1 MLFVLIAYPYIWA
14 CVTGKNAPIQQIID
28 CGVVPY
34 LIQFLQMDDNAAL
47 QLEAASSLNIIAACK
62 TSDHRRYMVEA
73 GVVPILI
80 RLLSSTN
87 EGVKSG
93 AALIL
98 GNLVSDKDVKYRDI
112 VLQAGALPAL
122 IQAAENKI
130 CDRIVFAISKLCHGK
145 PFPNFNVIRPAL
157 PLLRSCLDSE
167 KEKAVIY
174 TCWALSCIAQRP
186 TDCVDAILEL
196 NIMPRFIEL
205 LGGCTSLSIVKEVII
220 VLGQIASHSGI
231 CAQAIL
237 MALPSLLQLLD
248 HPEKEIR
255 GEVCFTLS
263 KLTEGAKE
271 QNAVIDAIFPKLIE
285 LLKSED
291 IEVPKRVVLAVCHAI
306 KRGTSVQVWNLINE
320 GGIPPLCRLLQVKDV
335 ETLTNVLEG
344 LNRALSLNM
353 YTETKFRILI
363 RILSD
368 CDVFKT
374 LIPLQAHKD
383 WMITN
388 RSYEILKTLL
398 RYQYSSKV

>member
-1 MLFVLIAYPYIWA
+1 M
-14 CVTGKNAPIQQIID
+14 
-28 CGVVPY
+28 
-34 LIQFLQMDDNAAL
+34 
-47 QLEAASSLNIIAACK
+47 
-62 TSDHRRYMVEA
+62 
-73 GVVPILI
+73 
-80 RLLSSTN
+80 
-87 EGVKSG
+87 
-93 AALIL
+93 
-98 GNLVSDKDVKYRDI
+98 
-112 VLQAGALPAL
+112 
-122 IQAAENKI
+122 
-130 CDRIVFAISKLCHGK
+130 
-145 PFPNFNVIRPAL
+145 
-157 PLLRSCLDSE
+157 
-167 KEKAVIY
+167 
-174 TCWALSCIAQRP
+174 
-186 TDCVDAILEL
+186 
-196 NIMPRFIEL
+196 
-205 LGGCTSLSIVKEVII
+205 
-220 VLGQIASHSGI
+220 
-231 CAQAIL
+231 
-237 MALPSLLQLLD
+237 
-248 HPEKEIR
+248 
-255 GEVCFTLS
+255 S

>member
-1 MLFVLIAYPYIWA
+1 MNETCGISAGIEEVYEKKKLYVKKMFFDEVQELTSYFRKLLSGSDP
-14 CVTGKNAPIQQIID
+14 PIQQVID
-28 CGVVPY
+28 CGVVPCM
-34 LIQFLQMDDNAAL
+34 IRFLQMDDNPAL
-47 QLEAASSLNIIAACK
+47 QLEAASALNIIAACK

-145 PFPNFNVIRPAL
+145 PFPDFNVIRPAL

-174 TCWALSCIAQRP
+174 TCWALRCIAQRS
-186 TDCVDAILEL
+186 TDCVDAILEH
-196 NIMPRFIEL
+196 NIMPTFIEL
-205 LGGCTSLSIVKEVII
+205 LGGCTSSGIVKEVII
-220 VLGQIASHSGI
+220 VLGQIASHGEI

-237 MALPSLLQLLD
+237 VALPSLLRLLD
-248 HPEKEIR
+248 HPDKEIR
-255 GEVCFTLS
+255 CEVCFTLS
-263 KLTEGAKE
+263 QLTEGTKE
-271 QNAVIDAIFPKLIE
+271 EIQAVIDAIFPKLIE
-285 LLKSED
+285 LLKLED
-291 IEVPKRVVLAVCHAI
+291 IIIQKRVVLAVCRAI
-306 KRGTSVQVWNLINE
+306 KRGTSNQVWNLINE

-335 ETLTNVLEG
+335 ETLANVLAG
-344 LNRALSLNM
+344 LNHALYFNM
-353 YTETKFRILI
+353 YTE
-363 RILSD
+363 
-368 CDVFKT
+368 
-374 LIPLQAHKD
+374 
-383 WMITN
+383 
-388 RSYEILKTLL
+388 RSCIH
-398 RYQYSSKV
+398 